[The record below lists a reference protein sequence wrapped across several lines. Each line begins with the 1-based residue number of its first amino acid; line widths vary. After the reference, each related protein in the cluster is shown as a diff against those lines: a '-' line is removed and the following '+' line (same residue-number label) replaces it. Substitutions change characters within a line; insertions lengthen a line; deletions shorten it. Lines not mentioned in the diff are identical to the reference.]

1 MVKNINVKLANMIE
15 EYIISVPFLKSK
27 FTHHNIKYSIG
38 KLIDNIIIILKT
50 GISYRNIQKYT
61 KIHWNTIYKFKLKL
75 VKYNI
80 FEKLFNKTINTYI
93 TEMGNTSK
101 LYYTDTTF
109 ICNKL
114 GEDLASYNPQVKK
127 HKTSKISIIS
137 DDFNIPISIKFDTGA
152 THDVTILKE
161 QLLDFHKNHPLLC
174 NQTNTIIA
182 DGAYDSKPLHTL
194 IKELNFKNMIT
205 NKNIRNLKDI
215 SKLDNLKLNKYN
227 KMLLKKRGC
236 VEHVINKFK
245 QFKKIQLRY
254 DRYSKNFIS
263 YIFMSALLIV
273 IKNTWI

>member
-1 MVKNINVKLANMIE
+1 MIE

-50 GISYRNIQKYT
+50 GISYRDIQKYT

-101 LYYTDTTF
+101 LYYSFFQKHIRPSGYTDTTF

-161 QLLDFHKNHPLLC
+161 QLLDFHKNYPLLC

-182 DGAYDSKPLHTL
+182 DG
-194 IKELNFKNMIT
+194 F
-205 NKNIRNLKDI
+205 
-215 SKLDNLKLNKYN
+215 LNKLCLY
-227 KMLLKKRGC
+227 
-236 VEHVINKFK
+236 
-245 QFKKIQLRY
+245 
-254 DRYSKNFIS
+254 
-263 YIFMSALLIV
+263 
-273 IKNTWI
+273 